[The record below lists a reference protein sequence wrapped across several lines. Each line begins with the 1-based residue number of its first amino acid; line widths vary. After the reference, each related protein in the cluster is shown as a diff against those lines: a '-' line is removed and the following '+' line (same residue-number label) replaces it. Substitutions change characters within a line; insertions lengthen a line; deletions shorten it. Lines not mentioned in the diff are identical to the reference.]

1 MSHSVCTKLS
11 LLCPK
16 IGLNFLMSKYYF
28 SRNLCRDRRLI
39 SYCKKITSKQIHVSC
54 PSRCLLRTSSKLSGT
69 AARPELTGGLS
80 KQQAQELT
88 LRLNQEERAMLLS
101 ALQEFQSNLVKDEY
115 LGRQHTLF
123 FL

>member
-1 MSHSVCTKLS
+1 MTSALSPVSHSVCNKLN

-16 IGLNFLMSKYYF
+16 IDFNLLRSKKF
-28 SRNLCRDRRLI
+28 FTRNLCT
-39 SYCKKITSKQIHVSC
+39 KKITSKQIHVSYT
-54 PSRCLLRTSSKLSGT
+54 SRCLLRTSSRLSGT
-69 AARPELTGGLS
+69 AARPEITGGLS

-88 LRLNQEERAMLLS
+88 LRLNQEERALLLS

-115 LGRQHTLF
+115 LGMQHKLS